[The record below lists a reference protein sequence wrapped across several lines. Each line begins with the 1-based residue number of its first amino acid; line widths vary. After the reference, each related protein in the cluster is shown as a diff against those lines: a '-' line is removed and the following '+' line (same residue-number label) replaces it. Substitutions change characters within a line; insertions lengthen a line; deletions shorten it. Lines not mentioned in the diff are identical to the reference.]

1 MAQFKIDENL
11 PVEVALLFKEAGYDA
26 MTAAEQSLEGCV
38 DPLIAQVCR
47 DEQRAIVT
55 LDLDFA
61 DIRTYPPASYFGIIV
76 LRLHNQAKPFVLDVI
91 RQLIPLL
98 EREALL
104 GKLWVV
110 NEQTLR
116 IRG

>member
-1 MAQFKIDENL
+1 MARFKIDENL
-11 PVEVALLFKEAGYDA
+11 PVEVTLLLKEAGYDA
-26 MTAAEQSLEGCV
+26 MTVAEQSLEGCV

-47 DEQRAIVT
+47 EEQRAIVT

-61 DIRTYPPASYFGIIV
+61 DIRTYPPADYNGIIV
-76 LRLHNQAKPFVLDVI
+76 LRLHNQAKPLVLEAI
-91 RQLIPLL
+91 RQLIPQL
-98 EREALL
+98 ECEVLS